1 MSFSQEGEDMI
12 LRCLLSDINKGFYI
26 DIGAYHPMRFS
37 NTNFFYRK
45 GWRGIN
51 IEAMPNSIKLFN
63 KYRSEDINL
72 ELALSDKKEELIYF
86 IFNETALNGFLSI
99 RRIKEL
105 ENKGYKLIEKKLI
118 KTTILSEVL
127 EKYINRKKRINF
139 MSIDVEGHELKIL
152 KSNNWE
158 KYAPDYLLVEILNC
172 NFNEVLG
179 NELYNFIINK
189 GYKLVAK
196 TIRTFIF
203 EKVNKKLCV

>member
-37 NTNFFYRK
+37 NTCYFYRK

-51 IEAMPNSIKLFN
+51 IEATPNSIKLFN

-72 ELALSDKKEELIYF
+72 ELALSDKKEELIYS
-86 IFNETALNGFLSI
+86 IFNEAALNGFLNT
-99 RRIKEL
+99 RRIKKL
-105 ENKGYKLIEKKLI
+105 ENKGYRLIEKKLI

-127 EKYINRKKRINF
+127 EKYISSKKRINF

-158 KYAPDYLLVEILNC
+158 KYKPDYLLVEMLNC
-172 NFNEVLG
+172 NFEEVLG
-179 NELYNFIINK
+179 SELYNFIINK

-196 TIRTFIF
+196 TIRTFFF
-203 EKVNKKLCV
+203 EKVNKING